1 MGAVAPHAQVAPSE
15 AENKRTITQ
24 KIMFDQIFDLS
35 LFREIADWRVLCYI
49 LLALVILFIA
59 KLINGK
65 LSDYELNHELTE
77 NDNKAIAISF
87 SGFLIALCIV
97 ISGVLFSPSS
107 MDSMDEA
114 ASPFLQDIKMTLI
127 WSAVGVSLL
136 LISRLLCDKLMLP
149 SFSNKVELVRDRNV
163 GVGFVQA
170 GAYVSTA
177 LVLKASLSSPVDLP
191 LLEDIGLTA
200 IWFIVSQ
207 ILIILYSIAYQKTTK
222 HDIHQEL
229 KNDNAAVG
237 VALAGNIIAFGILL
251 SFFIAVYDSILGLI
265 IWAVL
270 SMVMLGLVRFA
281 VDKLILPGHSLS
293 TELSEDR
300 NWGAGAIEAVTAIG
314 AALIITG
321 AFH

>member
-1 MGAVAPHAQVAPSE
+1 
-15 AENKRTITQ
+15 
-24 KIMFDQIFDLS
+24 MFDQLFDLS

-49 LLALVILFIA
+49 LLALFILFIG

-87 SGFLIALCIV
+87 SGFLLALCIV
-97 ISGVLFSPSS
+97 ISGVLISPSTF
-107 MDSMDEA
+107 DYMDESS
-114 ASPFLQDIKMTLI
+114 SPFLEDIKMTLI
-127 WSAVGVSLL
+127 WSAVGVGLL
-136 LISRLLCDKLMLP
+136 LISRLLCDKLMLHK
-149 SFSNKVELVRDRNV
+149 FSNKVELVRDRNV

-170 GAYVSTA
+170 GAYISTA
-177 LVLKASLSSPVDLP
+177 LVLKASLMSPVDAP

-207 ILIILYSIAYQKTTK
+207 ALIIFYSIVYQKTTK

-251 SFFIAVYDSILGLI
+251 SFFIAVYDSILGLV

-270 SMVMLGLVRFA
+270 SMITLGLVRFA

-293 TELSEDR
+293 TELSKDK
-300 NWGAGAIEAVTAIG
+300 NWGAGAIEATTAIG

-321 AFH
+321 AFHY